1 MVTFCILCL
10 SFLLLKSAFACE
22 YQDWRQLNC
31 SDAII
36 ISVIFTF
43 SNLCK
48 QQIEAVVNV
57 SLCVS
62 SDCKGET
69 KVSVFEGDIR
79 DRELLRRACKGAA
92 LVFHTASLIDVI
104 GAVEYSELYGV
115 NVKG

>member
-1 MVTFCILCL
+1 MFLCL
-10 SFLLLKSAFACE
+10 
-22 YQDWRQLNC
+22 
-31 SDAII
+31 
-36 ISVIFTF
+36 
-43 SNLCK
+43 
-48 QQIEAVVNV
+48 
-57 SLCVS
+57 S